1 MNASAA
7 FRTVMLALGTPTG
20 ELDAAWKAAE
30 HHDVTAEELAAA
42 KRLIARMMAVP
53 KGEAFD
59 ATGDPDAKALARFG
73 KPRPMRHAR
82 GNVEISFS
90 TGTLGEIRET
100 SIAIEEARTELARM
114 EAHRMLLMRRA
125 VDDEREQVTT
135 VALAAGITRER
146 YYQLRRASDVAE

>member
-1 MNASAA
+1 MNASPA

-30 HHDVTAEELAAA
+30 HHEVTTDELVAA

-59 ATGDPDAKALARFG
+59 ATDDPDAKALARFG
-73 KPRPMRHAR
+73 SPRPVRRAR
-82 GNVEISFS
+82 GEAKISFA
-90 TGTLGEIRET
+90 TETLREIDET
-100 SIAIEEARTELARM
+100 RKAIEQTRTELTALEAR
-114 EAHRMLLMRRA
+114 RLSLMARA
-125 VDDEREQVTT
+125 VDEEREPVTA

-146 YYQLRRASDVAE
+146 YYQLRRAADAG